1 LIQYSPEKPT
11 VVRNILSRIIYCLHN
26 SHADGTSFD
35 QRPYLR
41 LLVGLLKLFQSADP
55 VFDVQQML
63 LLLEFRDAFHF
74 LRPAVYPG
82 FVFAWLE
89 LVSHRMF
96 MPKILAD
103 PQGWPFVAELLIDFF
118 SFVAPWL
125 KEAQMNPAIHLLY
138 QGILRVLL
146 VLLHDFPEFLCDY
159 HYNFCD
165 VIPQTCIQMR
175 NLILSAF
182 PHSMKLPDP
191 FIPNL
196 KLDLL
201 PEIKDPP
208 RIKSD
213 FYSAIQKVGLI
224 APLDAFI
231 KTGKPVTF
239 LADLL
244 HILKTTGEDE
254 SYNVKAINSIVLYI
268 GTRAIAEVAYQRG
281 ELSPL
286 VPMEIFRYLTF
297 NFDNEGRYILFNAI
311 ANQLRYPNNHTYY
324 FSCVLLFLFAEAS
337 QEIIQE
343 QITRILVERLIVHR
357 PHPWGLL
364 VTFVELVKNQRYNF
378 WGRAF
383 TRCAPEIERLF
394 IQVGTHIAQHK
405 GVP

>member
-1 LIQYSPEKPT
+1 
-11 VVRNILSRIIYCLHN
+11 
-26 SHADGTSFD
+26 
-35 QRPYLR
+35 
-41 LLVGLLKLFQSADP
+41 
-55 VFDVQQML
+55 
-63 LLLEFRDAFHF
+63 
-74 LRPAVYPG
+74 
-82 FVFAWLE
+82 
-89 LVSHRMF
+89 
-96 MPKILAD
+96 
-103 PQGWPFVAELLIDFF
+103 
-118 SFVAPWL
+118 
-125 KEAQMNPAIHLLY
+125 
-138 QGILRVLL
+138 
-146 VLLHDFPEFLCDY
+146 
-159 HYNFCD
+159 
-165 VIPQTCIQMR
+165 MR

-239 LADLL
+239 LPDLL

-343 QITRILVERLIVHR
+343 QITRYDCSF
-357 PHPWGLL
+357 PFLL
-364 VTFVELVKNQRYNF
+364 SSLS
-378 WGRAF
+378 
-383 TRCAPEIERLF
+383 LF
-394 IQVGTHIAQHK
+394 HF
-405 GVP
+405 

>member
-1 LIQYSPEKPT
+1 
-11 VVRNILSRIIYCLHN
+11 
-26 SHADGTSFD
+26 
-35 QRPYLR
+35 
-41 LLVGLLKLFQSADP
+41 
-55 VFDVQQML
+55 L

-231 KTGKPVTF
+231 KQESQ
-239 LADLL
+239 L
-244 HILKTTGEDE
+244 HFWLICF
-254 SYNVKAINSIVLYI
+254 
-268 GTRAIAEVAYQRG
+268 
-281 ELSPL
+281 
-286 VPMEIFRYLTF
+286 IF
-297 NFDNEGRYILFNAI
+297 
-311 ANQLRYPNNHTYY
+311 
-324 FSCVLLFLFAEAS
+324 
-337 QEIIQE
+337 
-343 QITRILVERLIVHR
+343 
-357 PHPWGLL
+357 
-364 VTFVELVKNQRYNF
+364 
-378 WGRAF
+378 
-383 TRCAPEIERLF
+383 
-394 IQVGTHIAQHK
+394 
-405 GVP
+405 